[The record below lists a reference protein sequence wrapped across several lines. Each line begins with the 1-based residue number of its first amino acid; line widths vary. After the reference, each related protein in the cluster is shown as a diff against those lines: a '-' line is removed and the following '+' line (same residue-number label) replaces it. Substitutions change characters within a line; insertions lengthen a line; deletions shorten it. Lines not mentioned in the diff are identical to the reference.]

1 MSKLLNEND
10 FKNAAQN
17 LGCEIAAIKAVAEVE
32 SPKSGF
38 LPSGRPT
45 ILFEAHIFSKFT
57 NHKYD
62 ISHPHISSK
71 KWNKSLYKG
80 GESEY
85 NRLEE
90 AIKLDRIAALKSA
103 SWGKF
108 QVMGFNFEICGWL
121 DVETFVNDMYISE
134 GKHLKAFV
142 GFIKSNK
149 LDKHLRDRNWEKFAL
164 GYNGPGYKQNNYHIK
179 MKNAYEKYAK
189 LYTNLNNVSID
200 KLLDD
205 SLDNL
210 EIIEPKKPQIIP
222 QKKTLFEKILEFV
235 INLTKK

>member
-10 FKNAAQN
+10 FKNASQY
-17 LGCEIAAIKAVAEVE
+17 LGCEVAAIKAVAEVE

-38 LPSGRPT
+38 LQSGRPT
-45 ILFEAHIFSKFT
+45 ILFEAHIFSKYT

-62 ISHPHISSK
+62 ISHPHISSR

-80 GESEY
+80 GEAEY

-90 AIKLDRIAALKSA
+90 AMKLDKIAALKSA

-108 QVMGFNFEICGWL
+108 QVMGFNYEICGWL

-134 GKHLKAFV
+134 GNHLKAFT

-149 LDKHLRDRNWEKFAL
+149 LDKALRDKNWEKFAL

-189 LYTNLNNVSID
+189 ENTINLNNINLID
-200 KLLDD
+200 LEDD
-205 SLDNL
+205 I
-210 EIIEPKKPQIIP
+210 EVIEPKKPEIIA
-222 QKKTLFEKILEFV
+222 QKKTLIDYIIEF
-235 INLTKK
+235 ISNLTKK